1 MHFTKK
7 LVTIP
12 NKIGIPKDIF
22 ICLIDSTFSFKA
34 DQQLK
39 VKKLTYNEKPP
50 VMQWK
55 VQQDSR
61 AARSQIT
68 ASKDLL
74 RHNRCRKKEKENHLS
89 SEDLE
94 RLQVCRDL

>member
-39 VKKLTYNEKPP
+39 VKKLTYNKQRKAPCNAMESATR
-50 VMQWK
+50 
-55 VQQDSR
+55 QQS
-61 AARSQIT
+61 
-68 ASKDLL
+68 SKIPDYS
-74 RHNRCRKKEKENHLS
+74 KQGS
-89 SEDLE
+89 A
-94 RLQVCRDL
+94 QT